1 MTKTGILFGIMLSIA
16 VLIVLPAYPACLL
29 ITRDGNIRSGPGTEY
44 KIIGNAELYDVYEGH
59 IDSAQPKW
67 FKSETQDS
75 VKYIYKKLGRVF
87 EDCDAVRKKIAAFP
101 NQPDGFRGIKWG
113 TRVEDLEH
121 LKLLEQTGDFEVY
134 AKTDDNLN
142 LGETDLEK
150 IVYMF
155 YKGRFAGLVIEY
167 ESAINYRIIDRAL
180 VEYYG
185 PGQPQ
190 SNIQKKHQWDGF
202 EVLIGHEF
210 NSGKNKGRIIYAYK
224 PVMEKSEKDLTQKAR
239 AAAKDF

>member
-1 MTKTGILFGIMLSIA
+1 MTKAGVLLGTMLFIA
-16 VLIVLPAYPACLL
+16 VITIVPGYPACLL

-44 KIIGNAELYDVYEGH
+44 KIIGNAEVFDVFEGH
-59 IDSAQPKW
+59 IDSTQPKW

-75 VKYIYKKLGRVF
+75 VKYIYLKLGRVF
-87 EDCDAVRKKIAAFP
+87 EDCDDVRKKMAAFP

-113 TRVEDLEH
+113 TPVENLSHLE
-121 LKLLEQTGDFEVY
+121 LVEKAGDFEVY

-142 LGETDLEK
+142 LGETGLDK

-167 ESAINYRIIDRAL
+167 ESAVKYRIIDRAL
-180 VEYYG
+180 VEFYG
-185 PGQPQ
+185 PGQVQADPL
-190 SNIQKKHQWDGF
+190 KKHHWDGF
-202 EVLIGHEF
+202 DVLIGHEF
-210 NSGKNKGRIIYAYK
+210 NRGTNKGRVIYAYK
-224 PVMEKSEKDLTQKAR
+224 PVMEKSEEDLTRKAR